1 MKKTNFGFTYA
12 ENDEEK
18 AKLILDAIEEGD
30 TKDVKYCVMFKPLN
44 IWVNTTDRLHITVGD
59 LSKLKVSRYDSED
72 GSGSIYLEKED
83 DPIDD

>member
-59 LSKLKVSRYDSED
+59 LSKLKVSRYD
-72 GSGSIYLEKED
+72 GGAIYLEKED